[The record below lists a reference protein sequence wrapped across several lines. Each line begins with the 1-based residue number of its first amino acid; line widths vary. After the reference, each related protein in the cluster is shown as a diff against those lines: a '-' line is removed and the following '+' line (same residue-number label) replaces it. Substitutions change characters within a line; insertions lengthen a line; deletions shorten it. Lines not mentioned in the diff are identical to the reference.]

1 LTFSPYPTGRHV
13 HEIATVGRLD
23 TMESWDVIIV
33 GSGPAALRAAIACE
47 EAGTKPLII
56 DEYGVGSASGS
67 PPIAGLAASIDEVD
81 STSHLEDTLSAGGE
95 STEQEVASRICKEGV
110 QTLVE
115 LERWGLVLRR
125 RKGGLPHTSIVP
137 GHKVARLTG
146 CGDSTIREVTR
157 VLEEQVIKRRI
168 RRISD
173 SLPLEIVS
181 DNNQVRGIIFLDIIS
196 GEIVPIQAKSVILA
210 TQGHQGLWSSPS
222 EGAGTGSVLALSA
235 GVKLRGMANNPKH
248 PLSVKECGIHI
259 PMDILASGGRI
270 RRENG
275 EDVGPEEV
283 IEGETCVLDLRG
295 LDSEESTWFA
305 QISSRVKDRLGLDT
319 SREVIPITPDVAY
332 TIGGVPCDDFGRVI
346 FEGFTQEGL
355 PAKLWFT
362 GLFAA
367 GRSAN
372 TGMHGNAPLAGNLLL
387 EELVTGKAAGSHASV
402 WASQE
407 ELGGASLFET
417 AVTGASNKISS
428 LSASGGI
435 PVGQFS
441 SELKSAISSSSQKSA
456 LESVRGMKESGIRLT
471 DESKVMNTEMVD
483 AIRLDGLAS
492 LAEAILAGE

>member
-1 LTFSPYPTGRHV
+1 
-13 HEIATVGRLD
+13 
-23 TMESWDVIIV
+23 
-33 GSGPAALRAAIACE
+33 
-47 EAGTKPLII
+47 
-56 DEYGVGSASGS
+56 
-67 PPIAGLAASIDEVD
+67 
-81 STSHLEDTLSAGGE
+81 
-95 STEQEVASRICKEGV
+95 
-110 QTLVE
+110 
-115 LERWGLVLRR
+115 
-125 RKGGLPHTSIVP
+125 
-137 GHKVARLTG
+137 
-146 CGDSTIREVTR
+146 
-157 VLEEQVIKRRI
+157 
-168 RRISD
+168 
-173 SLPLEIVS
+173 
-181 DNNQVRGIIFLDIIS
+181 
-196 GEIVPIQAKSVILA
+196 
-210 TQGHQGLWSSPS
+210 
-222 EGAGTGSVLALSA
+222 
-235 GVKLRGMANNPKH
+235 MANNPKH